1 MTAELAKV
9 INDGLY
15 FYEQELLE
23 QENKVR
29 LHPLSSCWHVVV
41 YFILVELPLVL

>member
-15 FYEQELLE
+15 FYEQDLWD

-29 LHPLSSCWHVVV
+29 
-41 YFILVELPLVL
+41 

>member
-15 FYEQELLE
+15 FYEQELWE
-23 QENKVR
+23 QGNKVR
-29 LHPLSSCWHVVV
+29 LRCQVDG
-41 YFILVELPLVL
+41 IL